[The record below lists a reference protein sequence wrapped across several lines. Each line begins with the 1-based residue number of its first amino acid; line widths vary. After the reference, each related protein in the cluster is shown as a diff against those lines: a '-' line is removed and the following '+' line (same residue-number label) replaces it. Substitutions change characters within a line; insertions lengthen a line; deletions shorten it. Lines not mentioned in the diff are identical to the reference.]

1 MLFRSGKTTRV
12 PLALLDGA
20 WRGDGRIVMLEPRR
34 LATRAAARHMAQ
46 LLGEP
51 VGRTV
56 GYRVRGD
63 SVISHRTRIEV
74 VTEGILTRM
83 LQDDPSLDGVAA
95 VLFDEFH
102 ERNLVADLGLALTLQ
117 SAAVLRPDLRVV
129 VMSATLDGARV
140 AALLDGA
147 PIITSE
153 GRIFPVRTIHV
164 ARREGQR
171 LEGAVAATVVR
182 ALREHEG
189 DLLVFLPGAAEIRRT
204 GALLGSGGLPANVE
218 LFPLTGTMPPAEQD
232 RAIAPSAPGGRKV
245 VLATSVAE
253 TTGRFVRS
261 TRSNVS
267 PLAIFTESGTGSRS
281 AGAGP
286 PFGILSRH
294 GSSAF
299 TDSAPSPGFDGGA
312 FGVGTGSPRSW
323 VPGTPYTTAR
333 DDGFS

>member
-1 MLFRSGKTTRV
+1 MRLPPLPIDAVLPALGSALERGCRAVLQAPPGAGKTTRV

-46 LLGEP
+46 VLGEP

-63 SVISHRTRIEV
+63 SVVSNRTRIEV

-153 GRIFPVRTIHV
+153 GRNFPVRTIHV

-232 RAIAPSAPGGRKV
+232 RAIAPSAPRPI
-245 VLATSVAE
+245 ARWPRPST
-253 TTGRFVRS
+253 TTGSPSRSPRCPRS
-261 TRSNVS
+261 TRT
-267 PLAIFTESGTGSRS
+267 I
-281 AGAGP
+281 
-286 PFGILSRH
+286 
-294 GSSAF
+294 
-299 TDSAPSPGFDGGA
+299 
-312 FGVGTGSPRSW
+312 PRC
-323 VPGTPYTTAR
+323 
-333 DDGFS
+333 